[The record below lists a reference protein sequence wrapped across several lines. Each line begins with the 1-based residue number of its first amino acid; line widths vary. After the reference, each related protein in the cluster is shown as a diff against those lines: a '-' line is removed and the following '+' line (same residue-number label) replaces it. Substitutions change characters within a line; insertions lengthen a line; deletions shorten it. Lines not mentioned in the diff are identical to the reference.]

1 VAGGVFGVDGEPQ
14 GGVRVQSAMRVFL
27 DFEASSLSDGSFP
40 IEVAW
45 VFEDGRS
52 ETHLIRPAP
61 DWTVWDP
68 QAEAIHRIG
77 REQLVE
83 EGAAHADVAARML
96 DQLSGHALYV
106 TAPSWD
112 GQWLSLLLRAAGL
125 PRHALRLKDSD
136 EAHREA
142 ALNVL
147 EVLGAPDDADAVV
160 GRLIEQARA
169 KVLPQ
174 QAAHRALADAE
185 AERQVCLEVQRLAR
199 EAVRR

>member
-1 VAGGVFGVDGEPQ
+1 
-14 GGVRVQSAMRVFL
+14 MRVFL
-27 DFEASSLSDGSFP
+27 DFEASALAEGGYP
-40 IEVAW
+40 IEAAW

-68 QAEAIHRIG
+68 QAEAIHRVSHD
-77 REQLVE
+77 QLLE
-83 EGAAHADVAARML
+83 EGADHADVAARML

-125 PRHALRLKDSD
+125 PRHALRLMDSD

-147 EVLGAPDDADAVV
+147 EVMGVREDVDALAEK
-160 GRLIEQARA
+160 LIAQARA
-169 KVLPQ
+169 NVLPTVP
-174 QAAHRALADAE
+174 AHRALADAE

-199 EAVRR
+199 EAVKP

>member
-1 VAGGVFGVDGEPQ
+1 MGGPRASFLC
-14 GGVRVQSAMRVFL
+14 MRVFL
-27 DFEASSLSDGSFP
+27 DFEASSLGEGGFP
-40 IEVAW
+40 VEVAW
-45 VFEDGRS
+45 VFEHGRS

-61 DWTVWDP
+61 DWTEWDP
-68 QAEAIHRIG
+68 EAQAIHRIS
-77 REQLVE
+77 REQLE
-83 EGAAHADVAARML
+83 AEGADHADVAARML

-112 GQWLSLLLRAAGL
+112 GQWLSRLLRAAGL

-147 EVLGAPDDADAVV
+147 EVLGVRDDPEAVAE
-160 GRLIEQARA
+160 RLIAQARLN
-169 KVLPQ
+169 VLPKTP
-174 QAAHRALADAE
+174 AHRALADAE

-199 EAVRR
+199 EAVKASRWNRA

>member
-1 VAGGVFGVDGEPQ
+1 
-14 GGVRVQSAMRVFL
+14 MRVFL
-27 DFEASSLSDGSFP
+27 DFEASALSEGSYP
-40 IEVAW
+40 IEVGW

-52 ETHLIRPAP
+52 ESHLIRPAP
-61 DWTVWDP
+61 EWTVWDP
-68 QAEAIHRIG
+68 EAEAIHG
-77 REQLVE
+77 VSREQLLE
-83 EGAAHADVAARML
+83 EGADLADVAARML

-147 EVLGAPDDADAVV
+147 EVLGAHDEPEALAE
-160 GRLIEQARA
+160 RLIAQARTN
-169 KVLPQ
+169 VLPEQ
-174 QAAHRALADAE
+174 TAHRALADAE